1 MMSKKQEA
9 EAVNEIEEFYAEL
22 EANKP
27 EQASRGPQTRYD
39 TWKTEFGTIYRNYAL
54 VSFNDL
60 TSPLGTE
67 STVLRMVAL
76 DGNSGDHEIG
86 RRVKVYL
93 TSYERNDFYRY
104 VKNNEIVTISEE
116 DADKKVYNLPVTID
130 FLRDKQQSTKHEDR
144 QFKVFSMLVRD
155 TDSAT
160 IREAL
165 PEIPADQ
172 IAVEDPEE

>member
-1 MMSKKQEA
+1 MSET
-9 EAVNEIEEFYAEL
+9 ETETVTEIEEFYAEL

-27 EQASRGPQTRYD
+27 EQPSRGPQTRYD

-104 VKNNEIVTISEE
+104 VKNNDIVTISEE

-155 TDSAT
+155 TESAT

-165 PEIPADQ
+165 PDIPADQ
-172 IAVEDPEE
+172 IAVEDEE